1 MKLGIFCPP
10 RPAPITAVADEQPGP
25 AEMLPNRTRGN
36 LFTTGADMSNPY
48 TVKRTPTRARTEAE
62 KAASIARSRATPP
75 APKPAPVAP
84 KPGRVAGFA
93 AGVMGRAQGGHKAV
107 TAARIERGVD
117 PKPKKR
123 PTR

>member
-1 MKLGIFCPP
+1 VVNLKLGIFCPP

-75 APKPAPVAP
+75 APKPAPAAP
-84 KPGRVAGFA
+84 KPGRVAGL
-93 AGVMGRAQGGHKAV
+93 MGKAQGQYRAA
-107 TAARIERGVD
+107 TDARIERGVD